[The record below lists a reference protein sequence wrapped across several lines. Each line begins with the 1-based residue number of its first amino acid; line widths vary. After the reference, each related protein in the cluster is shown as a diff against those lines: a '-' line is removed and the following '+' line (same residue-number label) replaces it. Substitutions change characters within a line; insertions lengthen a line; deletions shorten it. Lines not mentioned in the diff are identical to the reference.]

1 MAPKE
6 ERFSLVMS
14 EEEKTKLEAL
24 AQAEERSAGAWIRTV
39 INREYREKFGDRPPK
54 KTKK

>member
-14 EEEKTKLEAL
+14 EEEKVKLETL

-39 INREYREKFGDRPPK
+39 INREYREKFGDKPPK
-54 KTKK
+54 KPKK

>member
-14 EEEKTKLEAL
+14 DEEKARLEAL
-24 AQAEERSAGAWIRTV
+24 ASAEERSAGAWIRAV
-39 INREYREKFGDRPPK
+39 INREYKQQFGDKPPK
-54 KTKK
+54 KLKK